1 MQSSL
6 NDQVVDPRCPKIVF
20 SKEEIKRFYQPWSKA
35 LVVKVLEKSFSFLTI
50 KYRLKSLWARTGMIQ
65 VSDMSNNFY
74 LVHFANGDDY
84 STAAFGDPC
93 SLAFTRIGN
102 VIGRTVRVDL
112 ATSEGARCRYA
123 RVCVEI
129 DLTKPLLG
137 KYMLEDR
144 VFKIEYESLEN
155 ICFDCGTYGHR
166 SEQCKDISSPQASE
180 AGQVSKMASPMPEVP
195 NSSTEDPATGDWMVV
210 QLHNRRKSVKAAAPK
225 SAPATSSTQI
235 LNSQKE
241 DGKRG
246 AKNTTIVQPDGR
258 QTTSAESDLDQVEKL
273 RRILDDATNKF
284 AIIPRGVDKE
294 TEKASRP
301 VLEDITNAESSALK
315 TLAPTK
321 PVSIQPQGSSD
332 VVGDLVNVQVV
343 CQNPTFQSISEGLK
357 SQKPKTSS
365 GRKSKPQV
373 PKDTNPIP
381 NLLGQKKRSFKKTSQ
396 NQARS
401 TPASSLPAE
410 NENEAPNSRKP
421 PDRE

>member
-1 MQSSL
+1 
-6 NDQVVDPRCPKIVF
+6 
-20 SKEEIKRFYQPWSKA
+20 
-35 LVVKVLEKSFSFLTI
+35 
-50 KYRLKSLWARTGMIQ
+50 MIQ

-84 STAAFGDPC
+84 STAAFGDPWKIYDYYIAVSQWTLSFNEEAPIKSILTWVRLPKLPIHYFN